1 MEYIKE
7 HKYQIIIWSV
17 SYILIFIF
25 GLFLGAIIAC
35 LKNNSIININN
46 IFSSFSSSS
55 GIVFGIS
62 FLSICLLI
70 GWNIYYYSVIYKK
83 SKKASIKR
91 SSQNSYGSSRFLID
105 ERKNTNKNELKEFN
119 STYPFNS
126 NKIGWVVKSQY
137 EESKNKTDYNVSNLE
152 KDGHH
157 LLVIGATSTG
167 KTQKTILQSIAYNA
181 QLTNNQPSMV
191 IFDPKG
197 EIAAKTG
204 NLLKSNNYDLLVF
217 NLRDT
222 NYSATWNPL
231 YIANQHYFEAKIL
244 EQKMKNHP
252 EYNDIEKI
260 NMESKIQNLLTSVDS
275 AILDIGFTLYDD
287 PTAKEKFWPEQAKS
301 VFICLYYLLV
311 ENIFDI
317 YINNKTDNEIQ
328 ANIQQIELAKENINL
343 PTIASMSANIAPIQ
357 EMFAKIDRCGNND
370 IVGISQVPKSEYV
383 LRKSYLYGSNPFKSS
398 ENTFGSIL
406 VSVAN
411 GLSQYKLASI
421 QNITLTN
428 EIKLDKLTEGEKPKA
443 LFIIAP
449 DEREETYKFATLLV
463 DQIYKTQIEVASKNE
478 GQCLKRKLMFFLDEF
493 GNIPTIPKFDT
504 MVTVSRS
511 RGIFFCIAIQGFDQI
526 KNKYGENQ
534 LSTIRDNMRL
544 HIYVKTSDKPT
555 NEYYSYRSGNYTIE
569 KSSISNNDN
578 GSSSSTNIEKKEL
591 LTAEDVF
598 NNPNNMLLV
607 YFDANP
613 VSWVKTTSFWQ
624 SKELSKYIVNEFN
637 SLYPQRVFKIN
648 DHTVV
653 FDASK
658 YQKLKDPEINNLD
671 TRNHNSRT
679 SRPHHYSSDKIL
691 KMFKITKAEK
701 GLDFIAPSLD
711 ALIKQIHHYN
721 RDKSIKNKLMQSTN
735 NLINNYGIESVEVL
749 KEILELVS
757 KNESIDLTVY
767 ERNISEHENK
777 N

>member
-7 HKYQIIIWSV
+7 HKNQIIIWSI
-17 SYILIFIF
+17 SYILVFVF
-25 GLFLGAIIAC
+25 GLFLGAIISC
-35 LKNNSIININN
+35 LKNNVDVNIHN
-46 IFSSFSSSS
+46 IFNSFSSST
-55 GIVFGIS
+55 GIVFGIG
-62 FLSICLLI
+62 FLLICILI
-70 GWNIYYYSVIYKK
+70 GWNIYYYSSIYKK

-105 ERKNTNKNELKEFN
+105 ERKNTDKNELREFN
-119 STYPFNS
+119 SIYPFNE
-126 NKIGWVVKSQY
+126 NKIGWVVKSNY
-137 EESKNKTDYNVSNLE
+137 NEIKNKTDYNVSNLE

-181 QLTNNQPSMV
+181 QLNNNQPSMV

-204 NLLKSNNYDLLVF
+204 NLLKSNNYDVLVF

-231 YIANQHYFEAKIL
+231 YIANQYYFEAKVL
-244 EQKMKNHP
+244 EQKLKNHTD
-252 EYNDIEKI
+252 YDDLTKI
-260 NMESKIQNLLTSVDS
+260 NLESKIQNLLTSVDS
-275 AILDIGFTLYDD
+275 AILDIGFTLYND
-287 PTAKEKFWPEQAKS
+287 PNAKDKFWPEQAKA
-301 VFICLYYLLV
+301 VFISLYYLLV
-311 ENIFDI
+311 ESIYDK
-317 YINNKTDNEIQ
+317 YINNKSDEEIQ
-328 ANIQQIELAKENINL
+328 KNMEQIELAKENVNL
-343 PTIASMSANIAPIQ
+343 PTIASMSANIAPIK
-357 EMFAKIDRCGNND
+357 EMFERIDKLSNND
-370 IVGISQVPKSEYV
+370 IVGISNIPKSEFV

-398 ENTFGSIL
+398 ENTFGSIV

-428 EIKLDKLTEGEKPKA
+428 EIKLDKLTDGDKPKA

-637 SLYPQRVFKIN
+637 SLYPQRIFKIN
-648 DHTVV
+648 DHTII
-653 FDASK
+653 FDTTQ
-658 YQKLKDPEINNLD
+658 YQKYKNTEINKF
-671 TRNHNSRT
+671 NSRPT
-679 SRPHHYSSDKIL
+679 SKFSRKHYSSEQLLKI
-691 KMFKITKAEK
+691 FKITKATN
-701 GLDFIAPSLD
+701 GLDYIIPSLTTLVND
-711 ALIKQIHHYN
+711 INRYN
-721 RDKSIKNKLMQSTN
+721 IDKSIKNNLSQSIT
-735 NLINNYGIESVEVL
+735 NLIENYGIESVEVL

-757 KNESIDLTVY
+757 KNKQIDLTVY
-767 ERNISEHENK
+767 ERNIVEHENK

>member
-7 HKYQIIIWSV
+7 HKYQIIIWSI
-17 SYILIFIF
+17 SYILVFVF
-25 GLFLGAIIAC
+25 GLFLGAIVSC
-35 LKNNSIININN
+35 LKNHIDINIHN
-46 IFSSFSSSS
+46 IFNSFSSSS
-55 GIVFGIS
+55 GIVFGIG

-91 SSQNSYGSSRFLID
+91 STQNSYGSSRFLID

-119 STYPFNS
+119 SIYPFNA
-126 NKIGWVVKSQY
+126 NKIGWVVKSNY
-137 EESKNKTDYNVSNLE
+137 NETKNKTDYNVSNLE

-204 NLLKSNNYDLLVF
+204 NLLKSNNYELLIF

-231 YIANQHYFEAKIL
+231 YIANQYYFEAKIL
-244 EQKMKNHP
+244 EQKLKNHTD
-252 EYNDIEKI
+252 YDDLTKI
-260 NMESKIQNLLTSVDS
+260 NLESKIQNLLTSVDS
-275 AILDIGFTLYDD
+275 AILDIGFTLYND
-287 PTAKEKFWPEQAKS
+287 PNAKDKFWQEQAKA
-301 VFICLYYLLV
+301 VFISLYYLLV
-311 ENIFDI
+311 ESIYDK
-317 YINNKTDNEIQ
+317 YINNKSDEEIQ
-328 ANIQQIELAKENINL
+328 KNMEQIELAKENVNL
-343 PTIASMSANIAPIQ
+343 PTIASMSANIAPIK
-357 EMFAKIDRCGNND
+357 EMFERIDRLSNND
-370 IVGISQVPKSEYV
+370 IIGISNIPKSEFV

-398 ENTFGSIL
+398 ENTFGSIV

-428 EIKLDKLTEGEKPKA
+428 EIKLDKLTDGDKPKA

-478 GQCLKRKLMFFLDEF
+478 GQCLKRKLMFYLDEF

-598 NNPNNMLLV
+598 NNLNNMLLV

-613 VSWVKTTSFWQ
+613 VSWIKTTSFWQ
-624 SKELSKYIVNEFN
+624 SKELSKYVVNEFN
-637 SLYPQRVFKIN
+637 SLYPQRIFKIN
-648 DHTVV
+648 DHTII
-653 FDASK
+653 FDTTQ
-658 YQKLKDPEINNLD
+658 YQKYKDPEINKINYRP
-671 TRNHNSRT
+671 TNKFSR
-679 SRPHHYSSDKIL
+679 RQYSSEELL
-691 KMFKITKAEK
+691 KMFKITKSTN
-701 GLDFIAPSLD
+701 GLDYIIPSLTT
-711 ALIKQIHHYN
+711 LINDINRYN
-721 RDKSIKNKLMQSTN
+721 TDKSIKNHLTQSIT
-735 NLINNYGIESVEVL
+735 NLIENYGIESIEVL

-757 KNESIDLTVY
+757 KNKQIDLTIY
-767 ERNISEHENK
+767 ERNIAEHENK